1 MVANKFSQTRP
12 DSAILGKKP
21 ALLLIIVG
29 ALYVLH
35 QDFWF
40 WRAARPLVFG
50 FIPIG
55 LFYHACYTVAT
66 AIVMWLLVKHA
77 WPSHLE
83 DGGGEARGAD
93 GATGRVG
100 EGAPRLPVSPSPPL
114 PLSSPVAADREGT
127 EK

>member
-1 MVANKFSQTRP
+1 MVANKFATFRM
-12 DSAILGKKP
+12 KR

-29 ALYVLH
+29 ALYILH

-55 LFYHACYTVAT
+55 LFYHACYAVAT
-66 AIVMWLLVKHA
+66 ALVMLLLVKHA

-83 DGGGEARGAD
+83 EGGGD
-93 GATGRVG
+93 GASGRGG
-100 EGAPRLPVSPSPPL
+100 EGAPPLPVSPSPPL
-114 PLSSPVAADREGT
+114 PISPTVAADRGDER
-127 EK
+127 